1 MDPDNDRKISEH
13 VLRMHRYRKPG
24 EQEGEGE
31 CKFNFEILLIASCN
45 FSVICIREFAFQSIL
60 SSLKDLQENLEE
72 RIV

>member
-31 CKFNFEILLIASCN
+31 SRINSWILPSDAKMSAED
-45 FSVICIREFAFQSIL
+45 FVF
-60 SSLKDLQENLEE
+60 KG
-72 RIV
+72 